1 MSAGMIIGSFYL
13 VPRIGIGAFFVLLVA
28 GKLLA
33 AMVFGQF
40 GLFGAPATAMT
51 PRQGCW
57 RSFGRGGRLAGD
69 LPLTPYP
76 SHRIALVFAT

>member
-1 MSAGMIIGSFYL
+1 MIIGSFYL

-40 GLFGAPATAMT
+40 DLFGAPATAMI
-51 PRQGCW
+51 
-57 RSFGRGGRLAGD
+57 LAKAAG
-69 LPLTPYP
+69 
-76 SHRIALVFAT
+76 AVLVVAGVWMVTYR